1 MLRTHLEVMKWKISN
16 ARDVHTLGDF
26 ESYDIFI
33 RALKKSLQKDLNKF
47 ASWTKQ
53 CNVPLLG
60 KEMIAVQ
67 WTLL

>member
-1 MLRTHLEVMKWKISN
+1 M
-16 ARDVHTLGDF
+16 
-26 ESYDIFI
+26 
-33 RALKKSLQKDLNKF
+33 KSLQKVLDEF

-53 CNVPLLG
+53 CYVPLLG